1 MWVSKWRRNFNWSNT
16 SSVVTHKDFGSLNTD
31 DPKEDDYYI
40 VKFTSDPYN
49 IQDIVIIYGG
59 IVTIGEQVVNT
70 CYLSRLIHG

>member
-40 VKFTSDPYN
+40 VKFTSDTFN
-49 IQDIVIIYGG
+49 IQDNVIIYVR
-59 IVTIGEQVVNT
+59 IVAIGEQMDNA
-70 CYLSRLIHG
+70 CYLSRLIPG